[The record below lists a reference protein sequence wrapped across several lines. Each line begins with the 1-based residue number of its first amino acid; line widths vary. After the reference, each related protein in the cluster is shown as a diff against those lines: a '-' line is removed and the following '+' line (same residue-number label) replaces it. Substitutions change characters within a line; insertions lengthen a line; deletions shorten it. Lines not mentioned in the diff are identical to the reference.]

1 MDETYEPRPRRSLGG
16 LLLNL
21 LTFFALLATLAAGL
35 VLVVVFINPYL
46 PFNPFPPPT
55 LPARLGYP
63 TPTNTPAN
71 YLPAT
76 WTPTVSVTPRPTETA
91 TPTLVPTETAT
102 PTLGTPGT
110 QELTGTLP
118 AYDFQV
124 DEPIY
129 MQNSFINTLGCNW
142 MGVGGQVFDMNGGPV
157 RLQSVH
163 MEGQLDSTPI
173 ALTTLTGTAG
183 VLGESGYVFDLATHP
198 IASNLTLWIQLVDE
212 AGMALSE
219 RVYLVTYDPCEQNFV
234 LVNWRQVR

>member
-21 LTFFALLATLAAGL
+21 LTFFVLLATLAAGL

-55 LPARLGYP
+55 LPATLGYP
-63 TPTNTPAN
+63 TATNTPAN
-71 YLPAT
+71 YLPST
-76 WTPTVSVTPRPTETA
+76 WTPTVSVTPTPTETA
-91 TPTLVPTETAT
+91 IPSPVPTETAT

-118 AYDFQV
+118 PYDFQV

-142 MGVGGQVFDMNGGPV
+142 MGVGGQVFDMDGGPV

-163 MEGQLDSTPI
+163 MEGQLGGMPI

-183 VLGESGYVFDLATHP
+183 VLGESGYIFDLATHP
-198 IASNLTLWIQLVDE
+198 IASSQTLWIQLVDE
-212 AGMALSE
+212 AGLPLSE
-219 RVYLVTYDPCEQNFV
+219 KFYLVTYDSCEQNFV
-234 LVNWRQVR
+234 LVNWHQVR

>member
-16 LLLNL
+16 LLLNF

-35 VLVVVFINPYL
+35 VLVVVFINPYV

-91 TPTLVPTETAT
+91 TPTLVPSETAT

-118 AYDFQV
+118 PYDFQV

-142 MGVGGQVFDMNGGPV
+142 MGVGGQVFDMDGGPV

-163 MEGQLDSTPI
+163 MEGLLGGMPI

-183 VLGESGYVFDLATHP
+183 VLGESGYIFDLATHP
-198 IASNLTLWIQLVDE
+198 IASSQALWIQLFDE
-212 AGMALSE
+212 AGLPLSE
-219 RVYLVTYDPCEQNFV
+219 KVYLVTYDSCEQNFV